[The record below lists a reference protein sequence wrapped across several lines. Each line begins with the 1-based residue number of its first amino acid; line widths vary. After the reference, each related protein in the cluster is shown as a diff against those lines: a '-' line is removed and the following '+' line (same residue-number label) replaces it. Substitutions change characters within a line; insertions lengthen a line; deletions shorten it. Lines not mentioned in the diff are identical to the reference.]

1 MPYPIP
7 RTSVYGGQV
16 NGLSESW
23 SQGVLHAG
31 TGPGCNHLRRC
42 PSFLWKQIW
51 VRRWERNQWDT
62 HWNFKVLGTLYMRTL
77 YTSIKPLIYFYQ
89 EKKKKIRKS
98 CRTVLCNTRSQV
110 SILQLDLKQ
119 LRHTTVLL
127 LQLCPVTAKDP
138 YFSAPRGLDPKGTVP
153 IHNCSVS
160 LQVLS
165 ACPELHL

>member
-1 MPYPIP
+1 MVVRSMDSQSPGPKECCMLEQDQDATISAGVPVFCGSKSGYVGGKETSGILIGILRFWGLYIWGPYIL
-7 RTSVYGGQV
+7 
-16 NGLSESW
+16 LSS
-23 SQGVLHAG
+23 
-31 TGPGCNHLRRC
+31 
-42 PSFLWKQIW
+42 
-51 VRRWERNQWDT
+51 
-62 HWNFKVLGTLYMRTL
+62 
-77 YTSIKPLIYFYQ
+77 LIYFYQ
-89 EKKKKIRKS
+89 EKKKKKIRKS
-98 CRTVLCNTRSQV
+98 CRTVLCNARSQV